1 MKPKVLTPEKNE
13 HLVRTVPKKTEE
25 EDTFEKDWAN
35 AISSDEFWKRVH
47 QHLEKLYAAPPKK

>member
-35 AISSDEFWKRVH
+35 AISGEEFLRRVH
-47 QHLEKLYAAPPKK
+47 EHIRKLYASRPKK